1 MKLIANQLVKILFRN
16 GNSVE
21 GIVEVWEDGSYILR
35 SLDGKSIL
43 IIQDPVQDIMAIKVM
58 LDSQEEIE
66 MPEEIARQSTIPAPP
81 QPSVEIAEPS
91 NDDLRHKKLAE
102 LRIAAIAHEK
112 MMVAE
117 KLRSHHISNTMPVKY
132 TFPNL
137 K

>member
-1 MKLIANQLVKILFRN
+1 MKLIANQSIKILFRN
-16 GNSVE
+16 NTSAE
-21 GIVEVWEDGSYILR
+21 GIVEVWEDGDYILR

-58 LDSQEEIE
+58 LDDSQEIIE
-66 MPEEIARQSTIPAPP
+66 MPEDIATQSTIPPP
-81 QPSVEIAEPS
+81 QPTIEIIEAS

-117 KLRSHHISNTMPVKY
+117 KLRSHHISTSMPVKY